1 MLELAV
7 LGLLKEQ
14 QLHGYE
20 LKKRLT
26 EALGAFSSVSF
37 GSLYPAL
44 NRLETAGAVR
54 AVVTPDGGDG
64 RLAGPPRPTVPMT
77 GSIAGEAAAFRARRA
92 AAATRRSEPRSART
106 RKVYAITDRGQE
118 MFDELLEAETAGDDD
133 RAFNLKLAFCRFLP
147 PDRRL
152 RLLERRRAQ
161 LEDRLARTRTSM
173 RSRRDR
179 MDRYTQSLMD
189 HGAEAAER
197 DISWL
202 DRLIAVERQA
212 KSAPANPGQ
221 SNAGQS
227 NPGQSGVGQSGI
239 GQSNAGRSNAGRSNA
254 GQSNAGQ
261 SSAGQSSAGRS
272 NAGQVSSVAA
282 RTAAANSVP
291 AEPVTAEPVQGG
303 QQ

>member
-1 MLELAV
+1 MLELAI

-26 EALGAFSSVSF
+26 EALGPFSSVSF

-44 NRLETAGAVR
+44 TRLEAAGAVR
-54 AVVTPDGGDG
+54 AVEAAG
-64 RLAGPPRPTVPMT
+64 RRRAGPARRPSVPMT

-92 AAATRRSEPRSART
+92 AAAAARRSEPRSART
-106 RKVYAITDRGQE
+106 RKVYAITDRGEQLFE
-118 MFDELLEAETAGDDD
+118 ELLEAETVGDDD
-133 RAFNLKLAFCRFLP
+133 RAFNLKLAFCRYLP

-161 LEDRLARTRTSM
+161 LVERLARTRTSM

-179 MDRYTQSLMD
+179 MDTYTQSLID
-189 HGAEAAER
+189 HGTEAAER

-202 DRLIAVERQA
+202 DRLIAIERQA
-212 KSAPANPGQ
+212 RPGPATTDL
-221 SNAGQS
+221 SK
-227 NPGQSGVGQSGI
+227 
-239 GQSNAGRSNAGRSNA
+239 
-254 GQSNAGQ
+254 
-261 SSAGQSSAGRS
+261 
-272 NAGQVSSVAA
+272 
-282 RTAAANSVP
+282 
-291 AEPVTAEPVQGG
+291 PVQGG

>member
-1 MLELAV
+1 LLELAV

-26 EALGAFSSVSF
+26 EALGPFSSVSF

-44 NRLETAGAVR
+44 NRLETAGALR
-54 AVVTPDGGDG
+54 AVESAAP
-64 RLAGPPRPTVPMT
+64 AEAPAPRPAIPMT

-92 AAATRRSEPRSART
+92 AAAGARRNEPRSART
-106 RKVYAITDRGQE
+106 RKVYAITERGQQLFE
-118 MFDELLEAETAGDDD
+118 ELLEAETVGDDD

-161 LEDRLARTRTSM
+161 LEDRLARTRSSM
-173 RSRRDR
+173 RIRRDR
-179 MDRYTQSLMD
+179 MDTYTQSLID

-202 DRLIAVERQA
+202 DRLIAAERQA
-212 KSAPANPGQ
+212 RPGPATTDL
-221 SNAGQS
+221 SK
-227 NPGQSGVGQSGI
+227 
-239 GQSNAGRSNAGRSNA
+239 
-254 GQSNAGQ
+254 
-261 SSAGQSSAGRS
+261 
-272 NAGQVSSVAA
+272 
-282 RTAAANSVP
+282 
-291 AEPVTAEPVQGG
+291 PVQGG
-303 QQ
+303 QT